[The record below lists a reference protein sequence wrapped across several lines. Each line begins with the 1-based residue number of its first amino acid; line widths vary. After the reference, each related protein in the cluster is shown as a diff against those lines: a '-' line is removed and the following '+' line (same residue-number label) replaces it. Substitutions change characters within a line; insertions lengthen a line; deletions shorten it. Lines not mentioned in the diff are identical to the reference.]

1 MGLAA
6 DTGVGAESTTLE
18 GLMMRTPLLVRSIA
32 ERAGQLFPSREV
44 VTVTSGGVERSTYGQ
59 VVERARRLASA
70 LRELGIRPGDRVATF
85 GWNSHRHL
93 ELYLAVPSM
102 GAVLHTLNVRLF
114 EDDLRYVVGHAE
126 DRVVFLD
133 ASLAEVMP
141 RFDGVEYEVLMP
153 DCDGDRAGSLR
164 YEELIASGDPGFEF
178 VDVDENAAA
187 AMCYTSGTT
196 GRPKGVVYSH
206 RSTVLHTLLVNQADA
221 PGLRERD
228 VVLPIVPMFHA
239 NAWGLPYA
247 AAMAGSKIVLPGPRM
262 EPEFLAS
269 LITRERVTLAAGVP
283 TIWQGIG
290 QLEPPPDLSSLERIL
305 GGGSAIPEAMMRLYD
320 ERFGV
325 LILHAWGM
333 TETSPMASVCRVPP
347 GVAEGDEAYA
357 IRALQGR
364 VAPLVEFR
372 VDPDAGGELQVR
384 GPTVASAYYH
394 DDSEAAKFTDDGWLR
409 TGDVAEVVPTAIIKL
424 VDRTKDLVKS
434 GGEWI
439 SSVELENAIMAHP
452 DVVEAAVVGVPDERW
467 AERPLACVVCR
478 PGSQLDP
485 EQLRAFLVDRVAKW
499 WIPERVEFIA
509 EVPKTSVGKFDKK
522 VLRQQVAD
530 GRLGADA

>member
-1 MGLAA
+1 
-6 DTGVGAESTTLE
+6 
-18 GLMMRTPLLVRSIA
+18 MMRAPLLVRSIA

-44 VTVTSGGVERSTYGQ
+44 VTVTPGNIERSTYGQ
-59 VVERARRLASA
+59 VVERARRLASS

-85 GWNSHRHL
+85 AWNTARHL

-102 GAVLHTLNVRLF
+102 GAVLHTLNIRLF
-114 EDDLRYVVGHAE
+114 EDDLQYVVGHAE
-126 DRVVFLD
+126 DRVIFLD
-133 ASLAEVMP
+133 ASLARTMP
-141 RFDGVEYEVLMP
+141 QFDGVEYEVLMP
-153 DCDGDRAGSLR
+153 DGEGERPGALE
-164 YEELIASGDPGFEF
+164 YEQLISAGDPGFEF
-178 VDVDENAAA
+178 VDVDENSAA

-206 RSTVLHTLLVNQADA
+206 RSTVLHTLLVNQADGA
-221 PGLRERD
+221 GLRERD
-228 VVLPIVPMFHA
+228 VALPIVPMFHA

-262 EPEFLAS
+262 EPDFLAS
-269 LITRERVTLAAGVP
+269 LIAQERVTLAAGVP

-325 LILHAWGM
+325 PILHAWGM

-347 GVAEGDEAYA
+347 GVPEGDEAYA
-357 IRALQGR
+357 VRALQGR
-364 VAPLVEFR
+364 VVPLVDFR
-372 VDPDAGGELQVR
+372 VDAEAGGELQVR
-384 GPTVASAYYH
+384 GPTVARGYYN
-394 DDSEAAKFTDDGWLR
+394 DPSGADKFTDDGWLR
-409 TGDVAEVVPTAIIKL
+409 TGDVAEIEPGAMIKL

-452 DVVEAAVVGVPDERW
+452 DVVEAAVVAVADERW
-467 AERPLACVVCR
+467 DERPLACVVCR
-478 PGSQLDP
+478 PGSDVDP
-485 EQLRAFLVDRVAKW
+485 GQLRAFLMDRVAKW

-522 VLRQQVAD
+522 VLRERLAD
-530 GRLGADA
+530 GTLGADA